1 MIRSLLIIICLTLAG
16 CGTTGNGDG
25 ETIRYGTTVEV
36 DNPDI
41 PLEQYISRLS
51 GVSVFGSGSSARV
64 EVRGADS
71 IQLDSRPLFIV
82 DGIRVGRDFSQV
94 HSMIRM
100 LNVESVQVL
109 RPSRATQLY
118 GTDGGFGAIVINM
131 KK

>member
-1 MIRSLLIIICLTLAG
+1 MIRSLLIIACLTLAG

-25 ETIRYGTTVEV
+25 ETTRYGTTLEV

-41 PLEQYISRLS
+41 PLEQYIARLS

-64 EVRGADS
+64 ELIRSTS
-71 IQLDSRPLFIV
+71 IQQDTRPLFVV
-82 DGIRVGRDFSQV
+82 DGIRVGRDFSEV
-94 HSMIRM
+94 YSMIRM
-100 LNVESVQVL
+100 INVESVQVL
-109 RPSRATQLY
+109 RSSRATQLY